1 MSLSSSSKRLHGGRR
16 CIQLHLSREQL
27 LQQIG
32 WVQHKF
38 MVTIYCF
45 IDQLIKTCVWFIIVI
60 NSCSVWVDD
69 ADRWTSDLRAVFDF
83 RWVAVNQCSLCN
95 ATLCGGHRRGQ
106 IAPLPPPTAI
116 RDLSGAHSASIG
128 VKGPRRHN
136 ICIFIKPSSRR
147 FRQIDQKPNRN
158 KCCMLLRILCLGYAL
173 TA

>member
-16 CIQLHLSREQL
+16 CLQLHLSREQL

-83 RWVAVNQCSLCN
+83 RWVASIKPLCVTLLSVGVIGEVKSL
-95 ATLCGGHRRGQ
+95 
-106 IAPLPPPTAI
+106 PSLPPQRSETCQAPTA
-116 RDLSGAHSASIG
+116 LLSASRG
-128 VKGPRRHN
+128 HEGRT
-136 ICIFIKPSSRR
+136 FA
-147 FRQIDQKPNRN
+147 F
-158 KCCMLLRILCLGYAL
+158 LLNHLHGDFDKSTRSLTEISVACYLGFYV
-173 TA
+173 

>member
-1 MSLSSSSKRLHGGRR
+1 MSLSSSSKRLHGGRG

-83 RWVAVNQCSLCN
+83 RWVAVNQGSVCN
-95 ATLCGGHRRGQ
+95 ASLCGGHRWGQ
-106 IAPLPPPTAI
+106 IAPLPPSTAI
-116 RDLSGAHSASIG
+116 GDLSGADTLPSASRG
-128 VKGPRRHN
+128 HEGRT
-136 ICIFIKPSSRR
+136 FA
-147 FRQIDQKPNRN
+147 F
-158 KCCMLLRILCLGYAL
+158 LLNHLHGDFEKSTRSLTEISVACYLGFYV
-173 TA
+173 